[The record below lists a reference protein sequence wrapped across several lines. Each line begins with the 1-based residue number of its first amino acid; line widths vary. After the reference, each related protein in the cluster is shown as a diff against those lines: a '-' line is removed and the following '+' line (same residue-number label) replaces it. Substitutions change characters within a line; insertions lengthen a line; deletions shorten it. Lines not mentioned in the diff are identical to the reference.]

1 MRHNTVLCIDDD
13 PTFLKM
19 LEKRLTKRGLTAFT
33 AAEGGAGLALFR
45 ERRPDL
51 VLVDLRMPGVDGF
64 QVLATLTKEAPD
76 TPLIVIS
83 GEGEVSDVLR
93 ALRLGAWNYLTKP
106 VEQFALL
113 AHAIDEALGKA
124 ALIRENKAYQHH
136 LEEQI
141 ADRTA
146 KLRSTLETLQHNE
159 KKLSAILEHFPGFV
173 CRCNAHCR
181 IEYVN
186 PTLARHLGREVLGE
200 ACPDTLWGTA
210 KHCPWQGREGTGLA
224 EPYEF
229 QHPVDK
235 RWYRVIHTS
244 LTNSSGEVVEHQLI
258 FHDITADKQALQEL
272 QARDAQLQAENA
284 KLKASLAERYRFG
297 EIIGKS
303 PVMQKV
309 YERILQAA
317 ASDAAVIIQGESGT
331 GKELVAKSI
340 HQNSSRADKP
350 LICVNCGAIPEN
362 LIESEFFG
370 HVKGAFTSAVR
381 DKRGFL
387 DLADGGTLFLDEIGE
402 ISSAMQV
409 KLLRALD
416 DGGYMP
422 VGGDQ
427 VRRPNVRIV
436 AATNR
441 NLNEMLKSGAM
452 REDFFFRLHV
462 IPIEIPPLRE
472 RREDIP
478 LLAGHFHALQ
488 SNDNTPAL
496 SGKSLAALMDYHW
509 PGNVR
514 ELQNAIL
521 RYMSLGTLD
530 FFTPHPASVEASA
543 ARDDAPCTATYRE
556 LLEEEERRIL
566 VRALKQHGWHQ
577 ANTATALAIDHKTL
591 RKKIRQFGL
600 TRP

>member
-1 MRHNTVLCIDDD
+1 MNHNTVLCIDDD
-13 PTFLKM
+13 PNFLKM
-19 LEKRLTKRGLTAFT
+19 LETFLATRGATVLTAP
-33 AAEGGAGLALFR
+33 EGKAGLALFR
-45 ERRPDL
+45 ARRPNL
-51 VLVDLRMPGVDGF
+51 VLVDLRMPGVNGF
-64 QVLATLTKEAPD
+64 QVLTALTKESPD

-83 GEGEVSDVLR
+83 GEGEVDDVIR

-106 VEQFALL
+106 MEQFAIL
-113 AHAIDEALGKA
+113 AHAIEEALGKA
-124 ALIRENKAYQHH
+124 ALIRENKVYQHS
-136 LEEQI
+136 LEAEI
-141 ADRTA
+141 AERTA
-146 KLRSTLETLQHNE
+146 KLRHTLQALQHNE

-173 CRCNAHCR
+173 CRCNIHCR

-186 PTLARHLGREVLGE
+186 PALGRHLGREVLGE
-200 ACPDTLWGTA
+200 ACPDNLWGSPG
-210 KHCPWQGREGTGLA
+210 HCPWQGREGVGPA

-229 QHPVDK
+229 QHPVDR

-244 LTNSSGEVVEHQLI
+244 LADAGGVVVERQLI
-258 FHDITADKQALQEL
+258 FHDITADKQALLEL

-284 KLKASLAERYRFG
+284 KLKVSLCERFRFG

-340 HQNSSRADKP
+340 HLNSGRAGKP
-350 LICVNCGAIPEN
+350 FICVNCGAIPEN
-362 LIESEFFG
+362 LVESEFFG

-387 DLADGGTLFLDEIGE
+387 DLANGGTLFLDEIGE
-402 ISSAMQV
+402 ISPVMQV
-409 KLLRALD
+409 KLLRTLD
-416 DGGYMP
+416 GGGYMP
-422 VGGDQ
+422 IGGEQ
-427 VRRPNVRIV
+427 MLRPDVRIV

-441 NLNEMLKSGAM
+441 DLKEMVKGGAM

-462 IPIEIPPLRE
+462 IPFEIPPLRE

-478 LLAGHFHALQ
+478 LLAGHFLTAHGGDAPL
-488 SNDNTPAL
+488 L
-496 SGKSLAALMDYHW
+496 CGRSLAALMDYPW

-514 ELQNAIL
+514 ELQNTIL
-521 RYMSLGTLD
+521 RYVSLGTLD
-530 FFTPHPASVEASA
+530 FLTPHLVGGEAVAAHDDLPLTAS
-543 ARDDAPCTATYRE
+543 YRE
-556 LLEEEERRIL
+556 LVEREEKSIL
-566 VRALKQHGWHQ
+566 ARALRQHGWHQ
-577 ANTATALAIDHKTL
+577 AKTATALAIDHKTL

-600 TRP
+600 SRP